1 MALTTGSTATA
12 ADFND
17 LKDRIKAEI
26 QNAGRRVNYSFT
38 FSDTNV
44 SAGNKANAS
53 EANNLINVLR
63 TINASTTNFSTVSSG
78 SLLNAIVQLSTALTT
93 FEACPYRKS
102 DGTGSGC
109 SSGCVG
115 LCQSCMG
122 DCTGGCTGGCS
133 SNCGNSCYGTCS
145 GGCGGSCGGSCAGSC
160 SGSCGGGCSGGCG
173 GNYYL

>member
-1 MALTTGSTATA
+1 MMALTAGSSATA
-12 ADFND
+12 SDFNN

-26 QNAGRRVNYSFT
+26 TNAERRVNYSFT

-44 SAGNKANAS
+44 TASNQIKAT

-63 TINASTTNFSTVSSG
+63 TINASTTNFATVGPG
-78 SLLNAIVQLSTALTT
+78 SPLNAIAQLSSALTI

-115 LCQSCMG
+115 LCQSCTG
-122 DCTGGCTGGCS
+122 NCTGGCNGCS
-133 SNCGNSCYGTCS
+133 GC
-145 GGCGGSCGGSCAGSC
+145 GGCGSGCAGSC
-160 SGSCGGGCSGGCG
+160 WGGCAGCG
-173 GNYYL
+173 GDCDGNCYGYCGGYCGGAGPI